1 MNNIYCDEKRQECCR
16 RRRGNSF
23 GKYNYFLPRREDVTS
38 RSSDCLADK
47 RFVSSRKW
55 FAFSIVVDH
64 FSLTDVILFVI
75 LKIVLCGITY
85 AHPGLWPL
93 RDLCIYRSMRFLL
106 ATRSSFCFWSSEFE
120 IIFGASKLF
129 KKFSLAATYLRW
141 NFYFWLGKFKC
152 KNILTSL
159 SIDAISRTSFAYSSS
174 LALYNWS

>member
-1 MNNIYCDEKRQECCR
+1 MVASTIHRHTQMEVYMGEYTLGSKLTRALSWGLYGDISNTLHVCRANTRNASFSLNNIYCDEKRQECCR
-16 RRRGNSF
+16 RRRGNAF

-85 AHPGLWPL
+85 AHPGL
-93 RDLCIYRSMRFLL
+93 
-106 ATRSSFCFWSSEFE
+106 
-120 IIFGASKLF
+120 
-129 KKFSLAATYLRW
+129 
-141 NFYFWLGKFKC
+141 
-152 KNILTSL
+152 
-159 SIDAISRTSFAYSSS
+159 
-174 LALYNWS
+174 